1 MTNSIETF
9 THTFALP
16 PCPDHL
22 GSRHHTQGR
31 SRWYEHHTQQL
42 HRRLSKLPLPI
53 YRSIE
58 CVGCYTSVHSA
69 RSRQQCSVTSS
80 YTVHNTYILFVHVFV
95 GVSRG
100 PDHTVGVQS
109 SMKRVVDHTPTAY
122 TRWQEH
128 IISLP
133 SSICGLGG
141 GDKKRGAPRT
151 SITESD
157 TEIKRET
164 CIRERSK

>member
-80 YTVHNTYILFVHVFV
+80 YTVHTYTLFVHVYV
-95 GVSRG
+95 WCVARSRS
-100 PDHTVGVQS
+100 HS
-109 SMKRVVDHTPTAY
+109 RRA
-122 TRWQEH
+122 
-128 IISLP
+128 IIDEA
-133 SSICGLGG
+133 GG
-141 GDKKRGAPRT
+141 GSYPIRVHVLAGAHHFVAVQHMW
-151 SITESD
+151 IG
-157 TEIKRET
+157 REG
-164 CIRERSK
+164 

>member
-1 MTNSIETF
+1 M
-9 THTFALP
+9 
-16 PCPDHL
+16 
-22 GSRHHTQGR
+22 
-31 SRWYEHHTQQL
+31 Y
-42 HRRLSKLPLPI
+42 
-53 YRSIE
+53 
-58 CVGCYTSVHSA
+58 
-69 RSRQQCSVTSS
+69 
-80 YTVHNTYILFVHVFV
+80 

-109 SMKRVVDHTPTAY
+109 SMKRVVDHTPSVY

-141 GDKKRGAPRT
+141 GDKRRGAPRT

-164 CIRERSK
+164 IYVYVNAANDNDGTNESEYHSQIR